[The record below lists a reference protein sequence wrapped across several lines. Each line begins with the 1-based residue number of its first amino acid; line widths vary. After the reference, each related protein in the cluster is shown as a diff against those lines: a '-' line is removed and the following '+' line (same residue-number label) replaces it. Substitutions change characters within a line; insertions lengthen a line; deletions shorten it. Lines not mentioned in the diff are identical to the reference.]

1 MNFNTH
7 SEIDGKHAFLSPSS
21 YHWVNYTDQKLVA
34 KFYSYR
40 AADRGTALHRIAQ
53 QCITHKIKL
62 SKSYPT
68 MSMYVA
74 DAIAYQ
80 MEVEQPLFYS
90 INCFGTVDAI
100 SFRRNK
106 LRIHDLKTGITPASF
121 KQLEVYTAIFCLEYN
136 HSPFDL
142 DIELRIYQNDSVE
155 KHIPE
160 PEVILEIMDR
170 IIDFDTKLEL
180 LKDGEEL

>member
-1 MNFNTH
+1 MNFNKH
-7 SEIDGKHAFLSPSS
+7 SEVDGKHAFLSPSS

-121 KQLEVYTAIFCLEYN
+121 KQLEVYTSIFCLEYN
-136 HSPFDL
+136 IDPRDI
-142 DIELRIYQNDSVE
+142 DIELRIYQNDAVD
-155 KHIPE
+155 KHVPD
-160 PEVILEIMDR
+160 PDTILAIMDR
-170 IIDFDTKLEL
+170 IIDFDSKLEL
-180 LKDGEEL
+180 LKAEGEL

>member
-1 MNFNTH
+1 MNFNKH
-7 SEIDGKHAFLSPSS
+7 SEVDGKHAFLSPSS

-136 HSPFDL
+136 IDPHDI
-142 DIELRIYQNDSVE
+142 DIELRIYQNDAVD
-155 KHIPE
+155 KHVPDQDT
-160 PEVILEIMDR
+160 ILAIMDR
-170 IIDFDTKLEL
+170 IIDFDSKLEL
-180 LKDGEEL
+180 LKAEGEL

>member
-1 MNFNTH
+1 MNFNKH
-7 SEIDGKHAFLSPSS
+7 SEVDGKHAFLSPSS

-136 HSPFDL
+136 IDPHDI
-142 DIELRIYQNDSVE
+142 DIELRIYQNDAVD
-155 KHIPE
+155 KHVPD
-160 PEVILEIMDR
+160 PDTILAIMDR
-170 IIDFDTKLEL
+170 IIDFDSKLEL
-180 LKDGEEL
+180 LKAEGEL

>member
-1 MNFNTH
+1 MNFNKH
-7 SEIDGKHAFLSPSS
+7 SEVDGKHAFLSPSS

-121 KQLEVYTAIFCLEYN
+121 KQLEVYTSIFCLEYN
-136 HSPFDL
+136 IDPHDI
-142 DIELRIYQNDSVE
+142 DIELRIYQNDAVD
-155 KHIPE
+155 KHVPD
-160 PEVILEIMDR
+160 PDTILAIMDR
-170 IIDFDTKLEL
+170 IIDFDSKLEL
-180 LKDGEEL
+180 LKAEGEL